1 MKQANETAVNK
12 NLSIKRFLH
21 AKETPVFLVII
32 LMCVVLSILT
42 PNFLTKS
49 NILTTLVGLSADGI
63 VAIAMTVI
71 LAMGGIDLSVGSVM
85 GLSSMVAA
93 KIAVGYG
100 NIWLGALAGLLVG
113 ILVGIINGLF
123 IAKLKLT
130 PFIMTLAMMSIAKG
144 SSMLLSSGKSVA
156 ISKDKAAFM
165 FLGQGYIFGVIPV
178 PLIITVALYVLAWW
192 YLDKTYLG
200 RRVYL
205 SGGNEEAA
213 RLSGIN
219 TKWTITGTYV
229 FSGVFAAIAGVLM
242 AARLGSG
249 QPSVGSGFEMD
260 VITAT
265 VLGGISVNGGKG
277 KVVNVFVGACIMGV
291 LANGMTMLNINQYL
305 QWIING
311 LVLLFAVTMSNLRKS
326 SS

>member
-1 MKQANETAVNK
+1 MDKKAKLSFANLYSTYGVFFILVIEFVIFSLASKSFLTLGNILSVGRQMSFTGIAAIGMTLVMLTGGIDISVGSMLAMAGVLCAKLSADVGLPLWIAVVITLLIGALFGLINGAAVTRLHIPALIATLATQTILKGIAYLLTNAVPVK
-12 NLSIKRFLH
+12 NLSAPYK
-21 AKETPVFLVII
+21 
-32 LMCVVLSILT
+32 
-42 PNFLTKS
+42 
-49 NILTTLVGLSADGI
+49 
-63 VAIAMTVI
+63 
-71 LAMGGIDLSVGSVM
+71 
-85 GLSSMVAA
+85 
-93 KIAVGYG
+93 
-100 NIWLGALAGLLVG
+100 
-113 ILVGIINGLF
+113 
-123 IAKLKLT
+123 
-130 PFIMTLAMMSIAKG
+130 
-144 SSMLLSSGKSVA
+144 
-156 ISKDKAAFM
+156 

>member
-1 MKQANETAVNK
+1 MDKKAKLSFANLYSTYGVFFILVIEFLIFSLASKSFLTLGNILSVGRQMSFTGIAAIGMTLVMLTGGIDISVGSMLAMAGVLCAKLSADVGLPLWIAVVITLLIGALFGLINGAAVTRLHIPALIATLATQTILKGIAYLLTNAVPVK
-12 NLSIKRFLH
+12 NLSATYK
-21 AKETPVFLVII
+21 
-32 LMCVVLSILT
+32 
-42 PNFLTKS
+42 
-49 NILTTLVGLSADGI
+49 
-63 VAIAMTVI
+63 
-71 LAMGGIDLSVGSVM
+71 
-85 GLSSMVAA
+85 
-93 KIAVGYG
+93 
-100 NIWLGALAGLLVG
+100 
-113 ILVGIINGLF
+113 
-123 IAKLKLT
+123 
-130 PFIMTLAMMSIAKG
+130 
-144 SSMLLSSGKSVA
+144 
-156 ISKDKAAFM
+156 
-165 FLGQGYIFGVIPV
+165 FLGQGYIFGVITV

>member
-1 MKQANETAVNK
+1 MDKKAKLSFANLYSTYGVFFILVIEFLIFSLASKSFLTLGNILSVGRQMSFTGIAAIGMTLIMLTGGIDISVGSMLAMAGVLCAKLSADVGLPLWIAVVITLLIGALFGLINGAAVTRLHIPALIATLATQTILKGIAYLLTNAVPVK
-12 NLSIKRFLH
+12 NLSATYK
-21 AKETPVFLVII
+21 
-32 LMCVVLSILT
+32 
-42 PNFLTKS
+42 
-49 NILTTLVGLSADGI
+49 
-63 VAIAMTVI
+63 
-71 LAMGGIDLSVGSVM
+71 
-85 GLSSMVAA
+85 
-93 KIAVGYG
+93 
-100 NIWLGALAGLLVG
+100 
-113 ILVGIINGLF
+113 
-123 IAKLKLT
+123 
-130 PFIMTLAMMSIAKG
+130 
-144 SSMLLSSGKSVA
+144 
-156 ISKDKAAFM
+156 

>member
-1 MKQANETAVNK
+1 MDKKAKLSFANLYSTYGVFFILVIEFLIFSLASKSFLTLGNILSVGRQMSFTGIAAIGMTLVMLTGGIDISVGSMLAMAGVLCAKLSADVGLPLWIAVVITLMIGALFGLINGAAVTRLHIPALIATLATQTILKGIAYLLTNAVPVK
-12 NLSIKRFLH
+12 NLSATYK
-21 AKETPVFLVII
+21 
-32 LMCVVLSILT
+32 
-42 PNFLTKS
+42 
-49 NILTTLVGLSADGI
+49 
-63 VAIAMTVI
+63 
-71 LAMGGIDLSVGSVM
+71 
-85 GLSSMVAA
+85 
-93 KIAVGYG
+93 
-100 NIWLGALAGLLVG
+100 
-113 ILVGIINGLF
+113 
-123 IAKLKLT
+123 
-130 PFIMTLAMMSIAKG
+130 
-144 SSMLLSSGKSVA
+144 
-156 ISKDKAAFM
+156 

-311 LVLLFAVTMSNLRKS
+311 LVLLFALTMSNLRKS

>member
-1 MKQANETAVNK
+1 MDKKAKLSFANLYSTYGVFFILVIEFLSFSLASKSFLTLGNILSVGRQMSFTGIAAIGMTLVMLTGGIDISVGSMLAMAGVLCAKLSADVGLPLWIAVVITLLIGALFGLINGAAVTRLHIPALIATLATQTILKGIAYLLTNAVPVK
-12 NLSIKRFLH
+12 NLS
-21 AKETPVFLVII
+21 
-32 LMCVVLSILT
+32 
-42 PNFLTKS
+42 
-49 NILTTLVGLSADGI
+49 TTY
-63 VAIAMTVI
+63 
-71 LAMGGIDLSVGSVM
+71 
-85 GLSSMVAA
+85 
-93 KIAVGYG
+93 K
-100 NIWLGALAGLLVG
+100 
-113 ILVGIINGLF
+113 
-123 IAKLKLT
+123 
-130 PFIMTLAMMSIAKG
+130 
-144 SSMLLSSGKSVA
+144 
-156 ISKDKAAFM
+156 

>member
-1 MKQANETAVNK
+1 VNRMDKKAKLSFANLYSTYGVFFILVIEFLIFSLASKSFLTLGNILSVGRQMSFTGIAAIGMTLVMLTGGIDISVGSMLAMAGVLCAKLSADVGLPLWIAVVITLLIGALFGLINGAAVTRLHIPALIATLATQTILKGIAYLLTNAVPVK
-12 NLSIKRFLH
+12 NLS
-21 AKETPVFLVII
+21 
-32 LMCVVLSILT
+32 
-42 PNFLTKS
+42 
-49 NILTTLVGLSADGI
+49 TTY
-63 VAIAMTVI
+63 
-71 LAMGGIDLSVGSVM
+71 
-85 GLSSMVAA
+85 
-93 KIAVGYG
+93 K
-100 NIWLGALAGLLVG
+100 
-113 ILVGIINGLF
+113 
-123 IAKLKLT
+123 
-130 PFIMTLAMMSIAKG
+130 
-144 SSMLLSSGKSVA
+144 
-156 ISKDKAAFM
+156 

>member
-1 MKQANETAVNK
+1 MDKKAKLSFANLYSTYGVFFILVIEFLIFSLASKSFLTLGNILSVGRQMSFTGIAAIGMTLVMLTGGIDISVGSMLAMAGVLCAKLSADVGLPLWIAVVITLLIGALFGLINGAAVTRLHIPALIATLATQSILKGIAYLLTNAVPVK
-12 NLSIKRFLH
+12 NLSATYK
-21 AKETPVFLVII
+21 
-32 LMCVVLSILT
+32 
-42 PNFLTKS
+42 
-49 NILTTLVGLSADGI
+49 
-63 VAIAMTVI
+63 
-71 LAMGGIDLSVGSVM
+71 
-85 GLSSMVAA
+85 
-93 KIAVGYG
+93 
-100 NIWLGALAGLLVG
+100 
-113 ILVGIINGLF
+113 
-123 IAKLKLT
+123 
-130 PFIMTLAMMSIAKG
+130 
-144 SSMLLSSGKSVA
+144 
-156 ISKDKAAFM
+156 

>member
-1 MKQANETAVNK
+1 MDKKAKLSFANLYSTYGVFFILVIEFLIFSLASKSFLTLGNILSVGRQMSFTGIAAIGMTLVMLTGGIDISVGSMLAMAGVLCAKLSADVGLPLWIAVVITLLIGALFGLINGAAVTRLHIPALIATLATQTILKGIAYLLTNAVPVK
-12 NLSIKRFLH
+12 NLSATYK
-21 AKETPVFLVII
+21 
-32 LMCVVLSILT
+32 
-42 PNFLTKS
+42 
-49 NILTTLVGLSADGI
+49 
-63 VAIAMTVI
+63 
-71 LAMGGIDLSVGSVM
+71 
-85 GLSSMVAA
+85 
-93 KIAVGYG
+93 
-100 NIWLGALAGLLVG
+100 
-113 ILVGIINGLF
+113 
-123 IAKLKLT
+123 
-130 PFIMTLAMMSIAKG
+130 
-144 SSMLLSSGKSVA
+144 
-156 ISKDKAAFM
+156 

-192 YLDKTYLG
+192 YVDKTYLG

>member
-1 MKQANETAVNK
+1 MDKKAKLSFANLYSTYGVFFILVIEFLIFFLASKSFLTLGNILSVGRQMSFTGIAAIGMTLVMLTGGIDISVGSMLAMAGVLCAKLSADVGLPLWIAVVITLLIGALFGLINGAAVTRLHIPALIATLATQTILKGIAYLLTNAVPVK
-12 NLSIKRFLH
+12 NLSATYK
-21 AKETPVFLVII
+21 
-32 LMCVVLSILT
+32 
-42 PNFLTKS
+42 
-49 NILTTLVGLSADGI
+49 
-63 VAIAMTVI
+63 
-71 LAMGGIDLSVGSVM
+71 
-85 GLSSMVAA
+85 
-93 KIAVGYG
+93 
-100 NIWLGALAGLLVG
+100 
-113 ILVGIINGLF
+113 
-123 IAKLKLT
+123 
-130 PFIMTLAMMSIAKG
+130 
-144 SSMLLSSGKSVA
+144 
-156 ISKDKAAFM
+156 

>member
-1 MKQANETAVNK
+1 MNRMDKKAKLSFANLYSTYGVFFILVIEFLIFSLASKSFLTLGNILSVGRQMSFTGIAAIGMTLVMLTGGIDISVGSMLAMAGVLCAKLSADVGLPLWIAVVITLLVGALFGLINGAAVTRLHIPALIATLATQTILKGIAYLLTNAVPVK
-12 NLSIKRFLH
+12 NLSATYK
-21 AKETPVFLVII
+21 
-32 LMCVVLSILT
+32 
-42 PNFLTKS
+42 
-49 NILTTLVGLSADGI
+49 
-63 VAIAMTVI
+63 
-71 LAMGGIDLSVGSVM
+71 
-85 GLSSMVAA
+85 
-93 KIAVGYG
+93 
-100 NIWLGALAGLLVG
+100 
-113 ILVGIINGLF
+113 
-123 IAKLKLT
+123 
-130 PFIMTLAMMSIAKG
+130 
-144 SSMLLSSGKSVA
+144 
-156 ISKDKAAFM
+156 

>member
-1 MKQANETAVNK
+1 MDKKAKLSFTNLYSTYGVFFILVIEFLIFSLASKSFLTLGNILSVGRQMSFTGIAAIGMTLVMLTGGIDISVGSMLAMAGVLCAKLSADVGLPLWIAVVITLLIGALFGLINGAAVTRLHIPALIATLATQTILKGIAYLLTNAVPVK
-12 NLSIKRFLH
+12 NLSATYK
-21 AKETPVFLVII
+21 
-32 LMCVVLSILT
+32 
-42 PNFLTKS
+42 
-49 NILTTLVGLSADGI
+49 
-63 VAIAMTVI
+63 
-71 LAMGGIDLSVGSVM
+71 
-85 GLSSMVAA
+85 
-93 KIAVGYG
+93 
-100 NIWLGALAGLLVG
+100 
-113 ILVGIINGLF
+113 
-123 IAKLKLT
+123 
-130 PFIMTLAMMSIAKG
+130 
-144 SSMLLSSGKSVA
+144 
-156 ISKDKAAFM
+156 

>member
-1 MKQANETAVNK
+1 MNRMDKKAKLSFANLYSTYGVFFILVIEFLIFSLASKSFLTLGNILSVGRQMSFTGIAAIGMTLVMLTGGIDISVGSMLAMAGVLCAKLSADVGLPLWIAVVITLLIGALFGLINGAAVTRLHIPALIATLATQTILKGIAYLPTNAVPVK
-12 NLSIKRFLH
+12 NLSATYK
-21 AKETPVFLVII
+21 
-32 LMCVVLSILT
+32 
-42 PNFLTKS
+42 
-49 NILTTLVGLSADGI
+49 
-63 VAIAMTVI
+63 
-71 LAMGGIDLSVGSVM
+71 
-85 GLSSMVAA
+85 
-93 KIAVGYG
+93 
-100 NIWLGALAGLLVG
+100 
-113 ILVGIINGLF
+113 
-123 IAKLKLT
+123 
-130 PFIMTLAMMSIAKG
+130 
-144 SSMLLSSGKSVA
+144 
-156 ISKDKAAFM
+156 

>member
-1 MKQANETAVNK
+1 MDKKAKLSFANLYSTYGVFFILVIEFLIFSLASKSFLTLGNILSVGRQMSFTGIAAIGMTLVMLTGGIDISVGSMLAMAGVLCAKLSADVGLPLWIAVVITLLIGALFGLINGAAVTRLHIPALIATLATQTILKGIAYLLTNAVPVK
-12 NLSIKRFLH
+12 NLSATYK
-21 AKETPVFLVII
+21 
-32 LMCVVLSILT
+32 
-42 PNFLTKS
+42 
-49 NILTTLVGLSADGI
+49 
-63 VAIAMTVI
+63 
-71 LAMGGIDLSVGSVM
+71 
-85 GLSSMVAA
+85 
-93 KIAVGYG
+93 
-100 NIWLGALAGLLVG
+100 
-113 ILVGIINGLF
+113 
-123 IAKLKLT
+123 
-130 PFIMTLAMMSIAKG
+130 
-144 SSMLLSSGKSVA
+144 
-156 ISKDKAAFM
+156 

-205 SGGNEEAA
+205 SGGHEEEA

>member
-1 MKQANETAVNK
+1 MDKKAKLSFANLYSTYGVFFILVIEFLIFSLASKSFLTLGNILSVGRQMSFTGIAAIGMTLVMLTGGIDISVGSMLAMAGVLCAKLSADVGLPLWIAVVITLLIGALFGLINGAAVTRLHIPALIATLATQTILKGIAYLLTNAVPVK
-12 NLSIKRFLH
+12 NLSATYK
-21 AKETPVFLVII
+21 
-32 LMCVVLSILT
+32 
-42 PNFLTKS
+42 
-49 NILTTLVGLSADGI
+49 
-63 VAIAMTVI
+63 
-71 LAMGGIDLSVGSVM
+71 
-85 GLSSMVAA
+85 
-93 KIAVGYG
+93 
-100 NIWLGALAGLLVG
+100 
-113 ILVGIINGLF
+113 
-123 IAKLKLT
+123 
-130 PFIMTLAMMSIAKG
+130 
-144 SSMLLSSGKSVA
+144 
-156 ISKDKAAFM
+156 

-205 SGGNEEAA
+205 SGRNEEAA

>member
-1 MKQANETAVNK
+1 MDKKAKLSFANLYSTYGVFFILVIVCLIFSMASKSFLTLGNILSVGRQMSFTGIAAIGMTLVMLTGGIDISVGSMLAMAGVLCAKLSADVGLPLWIAVVITLLIGALFGLINGAAVTRLHIPALIATLATQTILKGIAYLLTNAVPVK
-12 NLSIKRFLH
+12 NLSATYK
-21 AKETPVFLVII
+21 
-32 LMCVVLSILT
+32 
-42 PNFLTKS
+42 
-49 NILTTLVGLSADGI
+49 
-63 VAIAMTVI
+63 
-71 LAMGGIDLSVGSVM
+71 
-85 GLSSMVAA
+85 
-93 KIAVGYG
+93 
-100 NIWLGALAGLLVG
+100 
-113 ILVGIINGLF
+113 
-123 IAKLKLT
+123 
-130 PFIMTLAMMSIAKG
+130 
-144 SSMLLSSGKSVA
+144 
-156 ISKDKAAFM
+156 

>member
-1 MKQANETAVNK
+1 MDKKAKLSFANLYSTYGVFFILVIEFLIFSLASKSFLTLGNILSVGRQMSFTGIAAIGMTLVMLTGGIDISVGSMLAMAGVLCAKLSADVGLPLWIAVVITLLIGALFGLINGAAVTRLHIPALIATLATQTILKGIAYLLTNAVPVK
-12 NLSIKRFLH
+12 NLSATYK
-21 AKETPVFLVII
+21 
-32 LMCVVLSILT
+32 
-42 PNFLTKS
+42 
-49 NILTTLVGLSADGI
+49 
-63 VAIAMTVI
+63 
-71 LAMGGIDLSVGSVM
+71 
-85 GLSSMVAA
+85 
-93 KIAVGYG
+93 
-100 NIWLGALAGLLVG
+100 
-113 ILVGIINGLF
+113 
-123 IAKLKLT
+123 
-130 PFIMTLAMMSIAKG
+130 
-144 SSMLLSSGKSVA
+144 
-156 ISKDKAAFM
+156 

-277 KVVNVFVGACIMGV
+277 KVVNVFVGAFIMGV

>member
-1 MKQANETAVNK
+1 MDKKAKLSFANLYSTYAVFFILVIEFLIFSLASKSFLTLGNILSVGRQMSFTGIAAIGMTLVMLTGGIDISVGSMLAMAGVLCAKLSADVGLPLWIAVVITLLIGALFGLINGAAVTRLHIPALIATLATQTILKGIAYLLTNAVPVK
-12 NLSIKRFLH
+12 NLSATYK
-21 AKETPVFLVII
+21 
-32 LMCVVLSILT
+32 
-42 PNFLTKS
+42 
-49 NILTTLVGLSADGI
+49 
-63 VAIAMTVI
+63 
-71 LAMGGIDLSVGSVM
+71 
-85 GLSSMVAA
+85 
-93 KIAVGYG
+93 
-100 NIWLGALAGLLVG
+100 
-113 ILVGIINGLF
+113 
-123 IAKLKLT
+123 
-130 PFIMTLAMMSIAKG
+130 
-144 SSMLLSSGKSVA
+144 
-156 ISKDKAAFM
+156 

>member
-1 MKQANETAVNK
+1 MDKKAKLSFANLYSTYGVFFILVIEFLIFSLASKSFLTLGNILSVGRQMSFTGIAAIGMTLVMLTGGIDISVGSMLAMAGVLCAKLSADVGLPLWIAVVITLLIGLINGAAVTRLHIPALIATLATQTILKGIAYLLTNAVPVK
-12 NLSIKRFLH
+12 NLSATYK
-21 AKETPVFLVII
+21 
-32 LMCVVLSILT
+32 
-42 PNFLTKS
+42 
-49 NILTTLVGLSADGI
+49 
-63 VAIAMTVI
+63 
-71 LAMGGIDLSVGSVM
+71 
-85 GLSSMVAA
+85 
-93 KIAVGYG
+93 
-100 NIWLGALAGLLVG
+100 
-113 ILVGIINGLF
+113 
-123 IAKLKLT
+123 
-130 PFIMTLAMMSIAKG
+130 
-144 SSMLLSSGKSVA
+144 
-156 ISKDKAAFM
+156 

>member
-1 MKQANETAVNK
+1 MNRMDKKAKLSFANLYSTYGVFFILVIEFVIFSLASKSFLTLGNILSVGRQMSFTGIAAIGMTLVMLTGGIDISVGSMLAMAGVLCAKLSADMGLPLWIAVVITLLIGALFGLINGAAVTRLHIPALIATLATQTILKGIAYLLTNAVPVK
-12 NLSIKRFLH
+12 NLSAPYK
-21 AKETPVFLVII
+21 
-32 LMCVVLSILT
+32 
-42 PNFLTKS
+42 
-49 NILTTLVGLSADGI
+49 
-63 VAIAMTVI
+63 
-71 LAMGGIDLSVGSVM
+71 
-85 GLSSMVAA
+85 
-93 KIAVGYG
+93 
-100 NIWLGALAGLLVG
+100 
-113 ILVGIINGLF
+113 
-123 IAKLKLT
+123 
-130 PFIMTLAMMSIAKG
+130 
-144 SSMLLSSGKSVA
+144 
-156 ISKDKAAFM
+156 

>member
-1 MKQANETAVNK
+1 MNRMDKKAKLSFANLYSTYG
-12 NLSIKRFLH
+12 
-21 AKETPVFLVII
+21 VFFILVIEFLI
-32 LMCVVLSILT
+32 FSLASKS
-42 PNFLTKS
+42 FLTLG
-49 NILTTLVGLSADGI
+49 NILSVGRQMSFTGIAAIGMTLVMLTGGIDISVGSMLAMAGVLCAKLSAD
-63 VAIAMTVI
+63 
-71 LAMGGIDLSVGSVM
+71 VG
-85 GLSSMVAA
+85 LPLW
-93 KIAVGYG
+93 IAVV
-100 NIWLGALAGLLVG
+100 ITLLIGALFGL
-113 ILVGIINGLF
+113 INGAAVTRLHIPAL
-123 IAKLKLT
+123 IA
-130 PFIMTLAMMSIAKG
+130 TLATQTILKGIAY
-144 SSMLLSSGKSVA
+144 LLTNAVPVKKLSATYK
-156 ISKDKAAFM
+156 

>member
-1 MKQANETAVNK
+1 MDKKAKLSFANLYSTYGVFFILVIEFLIFSLASKSFLTLGNILSVGRQMSFTGIAAIGMTLVMLTGGIDISVGSMLAMAGVLCAKLSADVGLPLWIAVVITLLIGALFGLINGAAVTRLHIPALIATLATQTILKGIADLLTNAVPVK
-12 NLSIKRFLH
+12 NLSATYK
-21 AKETPVFLVII
+21 
-32 LMCVVLSILT
+32 
-42 PNFLTKS
+42 
-49 NILTTLVGLSADGI
+49 
-63 VAIAMTVI
+63 
-71 LAMGGIDLSVGSVM
+71 
-85 GLSSMVAA
+85 
-93 KIAVGYG
+93 
-100 NIWLGALAGLLVG
+100 
-113 ILVGIINGLF
+113 
-123 IAKLKLT
+123 
-130 PFIMTLAMMSIAKG
+130 
-144 SSMLLSSGKSVA
+144 
-156 ISKDKAAFM
+156 

-219 TKWTITGTYV
+219 TKWTITSTYV

>member
-1 MKQANETAVNK
+1 MNRMDKKAKLSFANLYSTYGVFFILVIEFLIFSLASKSFLTLGNILSVGRQMSFTGIAAIGMTLVMLTGGIDISVGSMLAMAGVLCAKLSADVGLPLWIAVVITLLIGALFGLINGADVTRLHIPALIATLATQTILKGIAYLLTNAVPVK
-12 NLSIKRFLH
+12 NLSATYK
-21 AKETPVFLVII
+21 
-32 LMCVVLSILT
+32 
-42 PNFLTKS
+42 
-49 NILTTLVGLSADGI
+49 
-63 VAIAMTVI
+63 
-71 LAMGGIDLSVGSVM
+71 
-85 GLSSMVAA
+85 
-93 KIAVGYG
+93 
-100 NIWLGALAGLLVG
+100 
-113 ILVGIINGLF
+113 
-123 IAKLKLT
+123 
-130 PFIMTLAMMSIAKG
+130 
-144 SSMLLSSGKSVA
+144 
-156 ISKDKAAFM
+156 

>member
-1 MKQANETAVNK
+1 MEKKAKLSFANLYSTYGVFFILVIEFLIFSLASTSFLTLGNILSVGRQMSFTGIAAIGMTLVMLTGGIDISVGSMLAMAGVLCAKLSADVGLPLWIAVVITLLIGALFGLINGAAVTRLHIPALIATLATQTILKGIAYLLTNAVPVK
-12 NLSIKRFLH
+12 NLSATYK
-21 AKETPVFLVII
+21 
-32 LMCVVLSILT
+32 
-42 PNFLTKS
+42 
-49 NILTTLVGLSADGI
+49 
-63 VAIAMTVI
+63 
-71 LAMGGIDLSVGSVM
+71 
-85 GLSSMVAA
+85 
-93 KIAVGYG
+93 
-100 NIWLGALAGLLVG
+100 
-113 ILVGIINGLF
+113 
-123 IAKLKLT
+123 
-130 PFIMTLAMMSIAKG
+130 
-144 SSMLLSSGKSVA
+144 
-156 ISKDKAAFM
+156 

>member
-1 MKQANETAVNK
+1 MDKKAKLSFANLYSTYGVFFILVIEFGIFSLASKSFLTLGNILSVGRQMSFTGIAAIGMTLVMLTGGIDISVGSMLAMAGVLCAKLSADVGLPLWIAVVITLLIGALFGLINGAAVTRLHIPALIATLATQTILKGIAYLLTNAVPVK
-12 NLSIKRFLH
+12 NLSATYK
-21 AKETPVFLVII
+21 
-32 LMCVVLSILT
+32 
-42 PNFLTKS
+42 
-49 NILTTLVGLSADGI
+49 
-63 VAIAMTVI
+63 
-71 LAMGGIDLSVGSVM
+71 
-85 GLSSMVAA
+85 
-93 KIAVGYG
+93 
-100 NIWLGALAGLLVG
+100 
-113 ILVGIINGLF
+113 
-123 IAKLKLT
+123 
-130 PFIMTLAMMSIAKG
+130 
-144 SSMLLSSGKSVA
+144 
-156 ISKDKAAFM
+156 

>member
-1 MKQANETAVNK
+1 MDKKAKLSFANLYSTYGVFFILVIEFLIFSLASKSFLTLGNILSVGRQMSFTGIAAIGMTLVMLTGGIDISVGSMLAMAGVLCAKLSADVGLPLWIAVVITLLIGALFGLINGAAVTRLHIPALIATLATQTILKGIAYLLTNAVPVK
-12 NLSIKRFLH
+12 NLSATYK
-21 AKETPVFLVII
+21 
-32 LMCVVLSILT
+32 
-42 PNFLTKS
+42 
-49 NILTTLVGLSADGI
+49 
-63 VAIAMTVI
+63 
-71 LAMGGIDLSVGSVM
+71 
-85 GLSSMVAA
+85 
-93 KIAVGYG
+93 
-100 NIWLGALAGLLVG
+100 
-113 ILVGIINGLF
+113 
-123 IAKLKLT
+123 
-130 PFIMTLAMMSIAKG
+130 
-144 SSMLLSSGKSVA
+144 
-156 ISKDKAAFM
+156 

-178 PLIITVALYVLAWW
+178 PLTITVALYVLAWW

>member
-1 MKQANETAVNK
+1 MDKKAKLSFANLYSTYGVFFILVIEFLIFSLASKSFLTLGNILSVGRQMSFTGIAAIGMTLVMLTGGIDISVGSMLAMAGVLCAKLSADVGLPLWIAVVITLLIGALFGLINGAAVTRLHIPALIATLATQTILKGIAYLLTDAVPVK
-12 NLSIKRFLH
+12 NLSATYK
-21 AKETPVFLVII
+21 
-32 LMCVVLSILT
+32 
-42 PNFLTKS
+42 
-49 NILTTLVGLSADGI
+49 
-63 VAIAMTVI
+63 
-71 LAMGGIDLSVGSVM
+71 
-85 GLSSMVAA
+85 
-93 KIAVGYG
+93 
-100 NIWLGALAGLLVG
+100 
-113 ILVGIINGLF
+113 
-123 IAKLKLT
+123 
-130 PFIMTLAMMSIAKG
+130 
-144 SSMLLSSGKSVA
+144 
-156 ISKDKAAFM
+156 

>member
-1 MKQANETAVNK
+1 MDKKAKLSFANLYSTYGVFFILVIEFLIFSLASKSFLTLGNILSVGRQMSFTGIAAIGMTLVMLTGGIDISVGSMLAMAGVLCAKLSADVGLPLWIAVVITLLIGALFGLINGAAVTRLHIPALIATLATQTILKGIAYLLTNAVPVK
-12 NLSIKRFLH
+12 NLSATYK
-21 AKETPVFLVII
+21 
-32 LMCVVLSILT
+32 
-42 PNFLTKS
+42 
-49 NILTTLVGLSADGI
+49 
-63 VAIAMTVI
+63 
-71 LAMGGIDLSVGSVM
+71 
-85 GLSSMVAA
+85 
-93 KIAVGYG
+93 
-100 NIWLGALAGLLVG
+100 
-113 ILVGIINGLF
+113 
-123 IAKLKLT
+123 
-130 PFIMTLAMMSIAKG
+130 
-144 SSMLLSSGKSVA
+144 
-156 ISKDKAAFM
+156 

-249 QPSVGSGFEMD
+249 QPSAGSGFEMD

>member
-1 MKQANETAVNK
+1 MDKKAKLSFANLYSTYGVFFILVIEFLIFSLASKSFLTLGNILSVGRQMSFTGIAAIGMTLVMLTGGIDISVGSMLAMAGMLCAKLSADVGLPLWIAVVITLLIGALFGLINGAAVTRLHIPALIATLATQTILKGIAYLLTNAVPVK
-12 NLSIKRFLH
+12 NLSATYK
-21 AKETPVFLVII
+21 
-32 LMCVVLSILT
+32 
-42 PNFLTKS
+42 
-49 NILTTLVGLSADGI
+49 
-63 VAIAMTVI
+63 
-71 LAMGGIDLSVGSVM
+71 
-85 GLSSMVAA
+85 
-93 KIAVGYG
+93 
-100 NIWLGALAGLLVG
+100 
-113 ILVGIINGLF
+113 
-123 IAKLKLT
+123 
-130 PFIMTLAMMSIAKG
+130 
-144 SSMLLSSGKSVA
+144 
-156 ISKDKAAFM
+156 

>member
-1 MKQANETAVNK
+1 MK
-12 NLSIKRFLH
+12 NLSATYK
-21 AKETPVFLVII
+21 
-32 LMCVVLSILT
+32 
-42 PNFLTKS
+42 
-49 NILTTLVGLSADGI
+49 
-63 VAIAMTVI
+63 
-71 LAMGGIDLSVGSVM
+71 
-85 GLSSMVAA
+85 
-93 KIAVGYG
+93 
-100 NIWLGALAGLLVG
+100 
-113 ILVGIINGLF
+113 
-123 IAKLKLT
+123 
-130 PFIMTLAMMSIAKG
+130 
-144 SSMLLSSGKSVA
+144 
-156 ISKDKAAFM
+156 

-249 QPSVGSGFEMD
+249 QPSLGSGFEMD

-265 VLGGISVNGGKG
+265 VLGGISVNAGKG

>member
-1 MKQANETAVNK
+1 MDKKAKLSFANLYSTYGVFFILVIEFVIFSLASKSFLTLGNILSVGRQMSFTGIAAIGMTLVMLTGGIDISVGSMLAMAGVLCAKRSADVGLPLWIAVVITLLIGALFGLINGAAVTRLHIPALIATLATQTILKGIAYLLTNAVPVK
-12 NLSIKRFLH
+12 NLSATYK
-21 AKETPVFLVII
+21 
-32 LMCVVLSILT
+32 
-42 PNFLTKS
+42 
-49 NILTTLVGLSADGI
+49 
-63 VAIAMTVI
+63 
-71 LAMGGIDLSVGSVM
+71 
-85 GLSSMVAA
+85 
-93 KIAVGYG
+93 
-100 NIWLGALAGLLVG
+100 
-113 ILVGIINGLF
+113 
-123 IAKLKLT
+123 
-130 PFIMTLAMMSIAKG
+130 
-144 SSMLLSSGKSVA
+144 
-156 ISKDKAAFM
+156 

>member
-1 MKQANETAVNK
+1 MDKKAKLSFANLYSTYGVFFILVIEFVIFSLASKSFLTLGNILSVGRQMSFTGIAAIGMTLVMLTGGIDISVGSMLAMAGVLCAKLSADVGLPLWIAVVITLLIGALFGLINGAAVTRLHIPALIATLATQTILKGIAYLLTNAVPVK
-12 NLSIKRFLH
+12 NLSATYK
-21 AKETPVFLVII
+21 
-32 LMCVVLSILT
+32 
-42 PNFLTKS
+42 
-49 NILTTLVGLSADGI
+49 
-63 VAIAMTVI
+63 
-71 LAMGGIDLSVGSVM
+71 
-85 GLSSMVAA
+85 
-93 KIAVGYG
+93 
-100 NIWLGALAGLLVG
+100 
-113 ILVGIINGLF
+113 
-123 IAKLKLT
+123 
-130 PFIMTLAMMSIAKG
+130 
-144 SSMLLSSGKSVA
+144 
-156 ISKDKAAFM
+156 

-326 SS
+326 S

>member
-1 MKQANETAVNK
+1 MNRMDKKAKLSFANLYSTYGVFFILVIEFVIFSLASKSFLTLGNILSVGRQMSFTGIAAIGMTLVMLTGGIDISVGSMLAMAGVLCAKLSADVGLPLWIAVVITLLIGALFGLINGAAVTRLHIPALIATLATQTILKGIAYLLTNAVPVK
-12 NLSIKRFLH
+12 NLSATYK
-21 AKETPVFLVII
+21 
-32 LMCVVLSILT
+32 
-42 PNFLTKS
+42 
-49 NILTTLVGLSADGI
+49 
-63 VAIAMTVI
+63 
-71 LAMGGIDLSVGSVM
+71 
-85 GLSSMVAA
+85 
-93 KIAVGYG
+93 
-100 NIWLGALAGLLVG
+100 
-113 ILVGIINGLF
+113 
-123 IAKLKLT
+123 
-130 PFIMTLAMMSIAKG
+130 
-144 SSMLLSSGKSVA
+144 
-156 ISKDKAAFM
+156 

-219 TKWTITGTYV
+219 TKWIITGTYV

>member
-1 MKQANETAVNK
+1 MDKKAKLSFANLYSTYGVFFILVIEFLIFSLASKSFLTLGNILSVGRQMSFTGIAAIGMTLVMLTGGIDISVGSMLAMAGVLCAKLSADVGLPLWIAVVITLLIGALFGLINGAAVTRLHIPALIATLATQTILKGIAYLLTNAVPVK
-12 NLSIKRFLH
+12 NLSATYK
-21 AKETPVFLVII
+21 
-32 LMCVVLSILT
+32 
-42 PNFLTKS
+42 
-49 NILTTLVGLSADGI
+49 
-63 VAIAMTVI
+63 
-71 LAMGGIDLSVGSVM
+71 
-85 GLSSMVAA
+85 
-93 KIAVGYG
+93 
-100 NIWLGALAGLLVG
+100 
-113 ILVGIINGLF
+113 
-123 IAKLKLT
+123 
-130 PFIMTLAMMSIAKG
+130 
-144 SSMLLSSGKSVA
+144 
-156 ISKDKAAFM
+156 

-265 VLGGISVNGGKG
+265 VLGGISVNAGKG

>member
-1 MKQANETAVNK
+1 MDKKAKLSFANLYSTYGVFFILVIEFLIFSLASKSFLTLGNILSVGRQMSFTGIAAIGMTLVMLTGGIDISVGSMLAMAGVLCAKLSADVGLPLWIAVVITLLIGALFGLINGAAVTRLHIPALIATLATQTILKGIAYLLTNAVPVK
-12 NLSIKRFLH
+12 NLSATYK
-21 AKETPVFLVII
+21 
-32 LMCVVLSILT
+32 
-42 PNFLTKS
+42 
-49 NILTTLVGLSADGI
+49 
-63 VAIAMTVI
+63 
-71 LAMGGIDLSVGSVM
+71 
-85 GLSSMVAA
+85 
-93 KIAVGYG
+93 
-100 NIWLGALAGLLVG
+100 
-113 ILVGIINGLF
+113 
-123 IAKLKLT
+123 
-130 PFIMTLAMMSIAKG
+130 
-144 SSMLLSSGKSVA
+144 
-156 ISKDKAAFM
+156 

-291 LANGMTMLNINQYL
+291 LANGMTILNINQYL
-305 QWIING
+305 QRIING
-311 LVLLFAVTMSNLRKS
+311 LVLLFAVTTSNLRKS